1 MKKLLLFGYLSF
13 ICVFVAQSQQEKI
26 PPAHTDSLPGP
37 DTFAR
42 QLPLTFNDPKK
53 GFKDLFVNT
62 GISSGVNTTR
72 LNPLAINFVQ
82 DYIDKHSKNLYKM
95 KEWAKPYF
103 DMIDGVLRQ
112 HGIPGELKYLSVI
125 ESDLHAYAI
134 SWAGA
139 VGPWQFMAG
148 TARRMGLK
156 VNADV
161 DERTDYFKSTHAAA
175 RYLTE
180 LYSIYGDWLLVI
192 AAYNGGTG
200 NVNSAIRRSGSKDF
214 WSLQN
219 YLPSESQMHV
229 KKFIATHYIMEGQG
243 GLTTLTKDE
252 TKNFLFTTGAQAGVN
267 KILSP
272 EEEANIKTLTISGKY
287 NSLVI
292 AKYTQMDIVE
302 FNRLNPEFDKGIANN
317 GNYDLRLPIDKMN
330 LFYANKFKILD
341 ESIQVLLNSANEPAK
356 K

>member
-1 MKKLLLFGYLSF
+1 MKKLLLFGFLAF
-13 ICVFVAQSQQEKI
+13 ICAFVARSQQKKFPSI
-26 PPAHTDSLPGP
+26 STDTLIRTDSFPK
-37 DTFAR
+37 

-53 GFKDLFVNT
+53 DFKDLFVNT
-62 GISSGVNTTR
+62 GTSSGVNTAR

-95 KEWAKPYF
+95 KDWAKPYF

-112 HGIPGELKYLSVI
+112 HGLPGELKYLSVI

-139 VGPWQFMAG
+139 VGPWQFMPG

-156 VNADV
+156 INRDV

-180 LYSIYGDWLLVI
+180 LYGIYGDWLLVI

-219 YLPSESQMHV
+219 YLPAESKMHV

-252 TKNFLFTTGAQAGVN
+252 TKNFLFSTEPQADLK
-267 KILSP
+267 KILTP
-272 EEEANIKTLTISGKY
+272 EEQANIKTLTISGKY

-292 AKYTQMDIVE
+292 AKYTQMDITE
-302 FNRLNPEFDKGIANN
+302 FNRLNPEFDKRIAIN
-317 GNYDLRLPIDKMN
+317 GNYDLQLPIDKMN
-330 LFYANKFKILD
+330 LFYANKFKILN

>member
-1 MKKLLLFGYLSF
+1 MKKLLLFGCFAF
-13 ICVFVAQSQQEKI
+13 ICALVAQSQQKKFTTI
-26 PPAHTDSLPGP
+26 STDTLMGKDSF
-37 DTFAR
+37 TK
-42 QLPLTFNDPKK
+42 QLPLTFNDPKRD
-53 GFKDLFVNT
+53 FKDLFVNT
-62 GISSGVNTTR
+62 GNSSGVNTAQ
-72 LNPLAINFVQ
+72 LNPLAISFVQ

-139 VGPWQFMAG
+139 VGPWQFMAA

-243 GLTTLTKDE
+243 GLTTRTKDE
-252 TKNFLFTTGAQAGVN
+252 TKNFLFTTEPQAGV
-267 KILSP
+267 KRILGP

-292 AKYTQMDIVE
+292 AKYIQMDITE
-302 FNRLNPEFDKGIANN
+302 FNRFNPEFDKRIANN

-330 LFYANKFKILD
+330 LFYANKFKILN
-341 ESIQVLLNSANEPAK
+341 ESIQVLLNSANEPARK
-356 K
+356 